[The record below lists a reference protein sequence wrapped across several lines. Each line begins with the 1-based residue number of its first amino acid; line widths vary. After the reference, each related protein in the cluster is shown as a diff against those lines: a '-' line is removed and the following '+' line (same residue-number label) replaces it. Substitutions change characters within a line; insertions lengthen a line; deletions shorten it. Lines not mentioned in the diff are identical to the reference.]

1 MKCIINIIERALD
14 EWDFMDMIFFKDPR
28 RGTY

>member
-14 EWDFMDMIFFKDPR
+14 DSDFMEMIFFKDPR
-28 RGTY
+28 KGTY

>member
-1 MKCIINIIERALD
+1 MMCIINIIERALD
-14 EWDFMDMIFFKDPR
+14 EWDFMDMIYFKDPS

>member
-1 MKCIINIIERALD
+1 MKCIINIIERTLD